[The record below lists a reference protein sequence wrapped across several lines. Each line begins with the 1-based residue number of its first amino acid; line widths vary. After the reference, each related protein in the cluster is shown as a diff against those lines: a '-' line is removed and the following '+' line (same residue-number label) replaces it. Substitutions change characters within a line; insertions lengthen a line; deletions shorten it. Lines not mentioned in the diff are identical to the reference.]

1 MAETLRELVVALS
14 LDSSNFSRNMRTINQ
29 QIKEAESTFRLA
41 GAGVENYEKTIAGT
55 ESKLSMLG
63 QKLTQQQRAVEQYS
77 RALVAAN
84 DKLKEN
90 YDRHQD
96 YTQRLE
102 QAKARQED
110 LRFEVEAATYAY
122 ENYRDSLGET
132 DSATIAAK
140 QNLERYQEEYADAT
154 AEVTKLEGQVK
165 ALQKTMQNSADAV
178 SKATTDLN
186 NAKAA
191 ARETEAEIRRLTEQL
206 YRMQSAWTQAGE
218 SLTAISKKCETMR
231 KILNS
236 TPDDVLPIIEWNGT
250 PPRSSRVRNRKTDS
264 LKGIDYNTGI
274 VLPDNI
280 AEKDSFSVDLTY
292 GCLAEGEYTLI
303 SEEKVDE
310 FTLKQYT
317 VDPAYDVVIGY
328 SIQFKDKNRDLYHD
342 DNQYWHTIRSEL
354 SISEGNGF
362 QFEVM
367 DGEEHSAQS
376 VEIPGMDKAVFINLG
391 MNTRLI
397 AIRTLNK
404 PVVVKAKPGE
414 GFLGETTEYQY
425 ERIQLEGF
433 TLEECMAF
441 FSQE

>member
-1 MAETLRELVVALS
+1 MAASPGKDEIV
-14 LDSSNFSRNMRTINQ
+14 M
-29 QIKEAESTFRLA
+29 K
-41 GAGVENYEKTIAGT
+41 K
-55 ESKLSMLG
+55 KLSVGLII
-63 QKLTQQQRAVEQYS
+63 AI
-77 RALVAAN
+77 LVSLAAI
-84 DKLKEN
+84 
-90 YDRHQD
+90 
-96 YTQRLE
+96 
-102 QAKARQED
+102 A
-110 LRFEVEAATYAY
+110 FAATEYVQKFISV
-122 ENYRDSLGET
+122 NWQGET
-132 DSATIAAK
+132 AAD
-140 QNLERYQEEYADAT
+140 QN
-154 AEVTKLEGQVK
+154 
-165 ALQKTMQNSADAV
+165 
-178 SKATTDLN
+178 
-186 NAKAA
+186 AA
-191 ARETEAEIRRLTEQL
+191 IDVPDPLSNPMNR
-206 YRMQSAWTQAGE
+206 
-218 SLTAISKKCETMR
+218 MR

-250 PPRSSRVRNRKTDS
+250 PPRSSRVRRKKTDS

-354 SISEGNGF
+354 SISEDNSF
-362 QFEVM
+362 QFAVI

-397 AIRTLNK
+397 AIRMLNK
-404 PVVVKAKPGE
+404 PVVVKTKPGE
-414 GFLGETTEYQY
+414 QLLGETTEFQY

>member
-1 MAETLRELVVALS
+1 MTEQELRDRLNSLTEAIPDEAHRSFLMAASPGKDEIIMKKKISVGLIIAILVS
-14 LDSSNFSRNMRTINQ
+14 L
-29 QIKEAESTFRLA
+29 AA
-41 GAGVENYEKTIAGT
+41 IAF
-55 ESKLSMLG
+55 
-63 QKLTQQQRAVEQYS
+63 
-77 RALVAAN
+77 AAW
-84 DKLKEN
+84 
-90 YDRHQD
+90 Q
-96 YTQRLE
+96 
-102 QAKARQED
+102 
-110 LRFEVEAATYAY
+110 
-122 ENYRDSLGET
+122 GET
-132 DSATIAAK
+132 AADPG
-140 QNLERYQEEYADAT
+140 NTMDVPDPLSDPM
-154 AEVTKLEGQVK
+154 K
-165 ALQKTMQNSADAV
+165 AMRKVLNSA
-178 SKATTDLN
+178 
-186 NAKAA
+186 
-191 ARETEAEIRRLTEQL
+191 
-206 YRMQSAWTQAGE
+206 
-218 SLTAISKKCETMR
+218 
-231 KILNS
+231 
-236 TPDDVLPIIEWNGT
+236 PDDVLAVVEWNGT
-250 PPRSSRVRNRKTDS
+250 PPRSSRVRHRKTDS

-391 MNTRLI
+391 MNTKLI
-397 AIRTLNK
+397 AIRMLNK
-404 PVVVKAKPGE
+404 PVVVKTKPGE
-414 GFLGETTEYQY
+414 QLLGETTEFQY

>member
-1 MAETLRELVVALS
+1 MAASPGKDEIV
-14 LDSSNFSRNMRTINQ
+14 M
-29 QIKEAESTFRLA
+29 K
-41 GAGVENYEKTIAGT
+41 K
-55 ESKLSMLG
+55 KLSVGLII
-63 QKLTQQQRAVEQYS
+63 AI
-77 RALVAAN
+77 LVSLAAI
-84 DKLKEN
+84 
-90 YDRHQD
+90 
-96 YTQRLE
+96 
-102 QAKARQED
+102 A
-110 LRFEVEAATYAY
+110 FAATEYVQKFISV
-122 ENYRDSLGET
+122 NWQGET
-132 DSATIAAK
+132 AAD
-140 QNLERYQEEYADAT
+140 QN
-154 AEVTKLEGQVK
+154 
-165 ALQKTMQNSADAV
+165 
-178 SKATTDLN
+178 
-186 NAKAA
+186 AA
-191 ARETEAEIRRLTEQL
+191 IDVPDPLSNPMNR
-206 YRMQSAWTQAGE
+206 
-218 SLTAISKKCETMR
+218 MR

-236 TPDDVLPIIEWNGT
+236 TPDDVLPIIEWNGA

-354 SISEGNGF
+354 SISEDNSF
-362 QFEVM
+362 QFAVM

-397 AIRTLNK
+397 AIRMLNK
-404 PVVVKAKPGE
+404 PVVVKTKPGE
-414 GFLGETTEYQY
+414 QLLGETAEFQY